1 MRSGPSLPASNFT
14 KEVLNL
20 AAAAAQDKLGEN
32 LVALDVT
39 EPFALAEIFLIVTA
53 KNERQAQAISDNIED
68 QLLKSGHKARFRE
81 GRETGRWILLDF
93 GDLVVHVMHE
103 QERDYY
109 SLERLWRD
117 CPVVP
122 LAQ

>member
-1 MRSGPSLPASNFT
+1 MTASTET
-14 KEVLNL
+14 KKVLQL
-20 AAAAAQDKLGEN
+20 AADAAREKLGED
-32 LVALDVT
+32 LVALDVS
-39 EPFALAEIFLIVTA
+39 EPFALAEIFLIVSA
-53 KNERQAQAISDNIED
+53 KNERQAQAIAEEVED
-68 QLLKSGHKARFRE
+68 QLAKQKVKARFRE

-103 QERDYY
+103 QEREFY

-122 LAQ
+122 TA

>member
-1 MRSGPSLPASNFT
+1 MPASEQT
-14 KEVLNL
+14 KDLL
-20 AAAAAQDKLGEN
+20 KIAAEAARDKLAED

-39 EPFALAEIFLIVTA
+39 EPFALAEVFLIVSA
-53 KNERQAQAISDNIED
+53 KNERQSQAISDEVED
-68 QLLKSGHKARFRE
+68 QLAKHHVKARFRE

-103 QERDYY
+103 QEREYY

-117 CPVVP
+117 CPVV
-122 LAQ
+122 ATV

>member
-1 MRSGPSLPASNFT
+1 MPAS
-14 KEVLNL
+14 KETISLLKV
-20 AAAAAQDKLGEN
+20 AANAAREKLGEE

-39 EPFALAEIFLIVTA
+39 DPFALAEVFLIVSA
-53 KNERQAQAISDNIED
+53 KNERQALAIAEAVED
-68 QLLKSGHKARFRE
+68 ELAKKDVKARFRE
-81 GRETGRWILLDF
+81 GKQTGRWVLLDF

-103 QERDYY
+103 QEREYY

-122 LAQ
+122 TD

>member
-1 MRSGPSLPASNFT
+1 MTASTET
-14 KEVLNL
+14 KKILQV
-20 AAAAAQDKLGEN
+20 AADAAREKLGED
-32 LVALDVT
+32 LVALDVS
-39 EPFALAEIFLIVTA
+39 EPFALAEIFLIVSA
-53 KNERQAQAISDNIED
+53 KNERQAQAIAEEIED
-68 QLLKSGHKARFRE
+68 ALLKQKLKPRFRE

-103 QERDYY
+103 QEREFY

-122 LAQ
+122 TA

>member
-1 MRSGPSLPASNFT
+1 MPASTETINT
-14 KEVLNL
+14 LKV
-20 AAAAAQDKLGEN
+20 AADAAREKLGEN

-39 EPFALAEIFLIVTA
+39 EPFALAEIFFIVSA
-53 KNERQAQAISDNIED
+53 KNERQAQAIAEEIED
-68 QLLKSGHKARFRE
+68 QLLKIKQKARFRE

-103 QERDYY
+103 QEREYY

-117 CPVVP
+117 CPVVKTD
-122 LAQ
+122 

>member
-1 MRSGPSLPASNFT
+1 LQ
-14 KEVLNL
+14 L
-20 AAAAAQDKLGEN
+20 AADAAREKLGED
-32 LVALDVT
+32 LVALDVS
-39 EPFALAEIFLIVTA
+39 EPFALAEIFLIVSA
-53 KNERQAQAISDNIED
+53 KNERQAQAIAEEVED
-68 QLLKSGHKARFRE
+68 QLAKQKVKARFRE

-103 QERDYY
+103 QEREFY

-122 LAQ
+122 TA

>member
-1 MRSGPSLPASNFT
+1 MPASSET
-14 KEVLNL
+14 KAFVQI
-20 AAAAAQDKLGEN
+20 AAQAALDKLGED

-39 EPFALAEIFLIVTA
+39 EPFALAEVFLIVSA
-53 KNERQAQAISDNIED
+53 KNERQATAIAEAIED
-68 QLLKSGHKARFRE
+68 ALSEVKLKAKFRE
-81 GRETGRWILLDF
+81 GYSLGRWVLLDF

-103 QERDYY
+103 QEREFY

-122 LAQ
+122 IAA

>member
-1 MRSGPSLPASNFT
+1 MTASTET
-14 KEVLNL
+14 KKVLQL
-20 AAAAAQDKLGEN
+20 AAEAAREKLGED
-32 LVALDVT
+32 LVALDVS
-39 EPFALAEIFLIVTA
+39 EPFALAEIFLIVSA
-53 KNERQAQAISDNIED
+53 KNERQAQAIAEEVED
-68 QLLKSGHKARFRE
+68 QLAKQKVKARFRE

-103 QERDYY
+103 QEREFY

-122 LAQ
+122 TT

>member
-1 MRSGPSLPASNFT
+1 MPASERT
-14 KEVLNL
+14 KNL
-20 AAAAAQDKLGEN
+20 LKVAADAARDKLGDE

-39 EPFALAEIFLIVTA
+39 EPFALAEIFLIVSA
-53 KNERQAQAISDNIED
+53 KNERQAQAISDEVED
-68 QLLKSGHKARFRE
+68 QLAKHQVKARFRE

-103 QERDYY
+103 QEREYY

-117 CPVVP
+117 CPVV
-122 LAQ
+122 ATT

>member
-1 MRSGPSLPASNFT
+1 MQLERNLPAS
-14 KEVLNL
+14 KETIELLRVAAS
-20 AAAAAQDKLGEN
+20 AAADKLGEE

-68 QLLKSGHKARFRE
+68 ELLKLGSKARFRE

-103 QERDYY
+103 QEREFY

-117 CPVVP
+117 CPIVP
-122 LAQ
+122 TN

>member
-1 MRSGPSLPASNFT
+1 MPASTQT
-14 KEVLNL
+14 KSTLKL
-20 AAAAAQDKLGEN
+20 AADAAREKLGEN

-39 EPFALAEIFLIVTA
+39 EPFALAEVFLIVSA
-53 KNERQAQAISDNIED
+53 KNERQAQAIAEEIED
-68 QLLKSGHKARFRE
+68 QLAKSKIKARFRE

-103 QERDYY
+103 QEREYY

-122 LAQ
+122 TI

>member
-1 MRSGPSLPASNFT
+1 MTAST
-14 KEVLNL
+14 ETIQVLHF
-20 AAAAAQDKLGEN
+20 AADAAREKLGED
-32 LVALDVT
+32 LVALDVS
-39 EPFALAEIFLIVTA
+39 EPFALAEIFLIVSA
-53 KNERQAQAISDNIED
+53 KNERQAQAIAEEVED
-68 QLLKSGHKARFRE
+68 ELAKHKVKARFRE

-103 QERDYY
+103 QEREFY

-122 LAQ
+122 TT

>member
-1 MRSGPSLPASNFT
+1 
-14 KEVLNL
+14 L
-20 AAAAAQDKLGEN
+20 AARKETISHLKVAAEAARDKLGEE

-39 EPFALAEIFLIVTA
+39 DPFALAEVFLIVSA
-53 KNERQAQAISDNIED
+53 KNERQAVAIAEAVED
-68 QLLKSGHKARFRE
+68 ELAKQGVKPRFRE
-81 GRETGRWILLDF
+81 GKQTGRWVLMDF

-103 QERDYY
+103 QEREYY

-122 LAQ
+122 TD

>member
-1 MRSGPSLPASNFT
+1 MQLERNLPAS
-14 KEVLNL
+14 KETIELLKV
-20 AAAAAQDKLGEN
+20 AATAATDKLGEE

-68 QLLKSGHKARFRE
+68 ELLKIGAKTRFRE
-81 GRETGRWILLDF
+81 GRESGRWILLDF

-103 QERDYY
+103 QEREFY

-117 CPVVP
+117 CPIVP
-122 LAQ
+122 TK

>member
-1 MRSGPSLPASNFT
+1 MSAS
-14 KEVLNL
+14 KETIEQLQI
-20 AAAAAQDKLGEN
+20 AAAAAADKLGED
-32 LVALDVT
+32 LVALDVS
-39 EPFALAEIFLIVTA
+39 EPFALAEIFLIASA
-53 KNERQAQAISDNIED
+53 KNERQAQAMADNVED
-68 QLLKSGHKARFRE
+68 EMLKAGFKTRFRE

-103 QERDYY
+103 QEREYY

-122 LAQ
+122 IKH

>member
-1 MRSGPSLPASNFT
+1 LPASSQT
-14 KEVLNL
+14 IELLQV
-20 AAAAAQDKLGEN
+20 AAGAAREKLGEE
-32 LVALDVT
+32 LVALDVS
-39 EPFALAEIFLIVTA
+39 EPFALAEIFLIVSA
-53 KNERQAQAISDNIED
+53 KNERQAQAIAEEIED
-68 QLLKSGHKARFRE
+68 ELAKHKLKARFRE

-103 QERDYY
+103 QEREFY

-122 LAQ
+122 TS

>member
-1 MRSGPSLPASNFT
+1 LTAS
-14 KEVLNL
+14 KETISHLKV
-20 AAAAAQDKLGEN
+20 AAEAAREKLGEE

-39 EPFALAEIFLIVTA
+39 DPFALAEVFLIVSA
-53 KNERQAQAISDNIED
+53 KNERQAVAIAEAVED
-68 QLLKSGHKARFRE
+68 ELAKQGVKPRFRE
-81 GRETGRWILLDF
+81 GKQTGRWVLMDF

-103 QERDYY
+103 QEREYY

-122 LAQ
+122 TD